1 VNIYFEDG
9 TDVYFARQVVGES
22 LAQARRDIPQGF
34 GDPQMGPISTGLGIV
49 FYFRIEDASGERSL
63 FERLKPYS
71 AGVYVNFMPNDEAER
86 VGEAYGPNL
95 ERLAAIKAKY
105 DPENFF
111 RLNQNIVPAEAG
123 RLAS

>member
-1 VNIYFEDG
+1 MAHLGVALSRI
-9 TDVYFARQVVGES
+9 GES
-22 LAQARRDIPQGF
+22 DTAFAQRRPHFVVNVHTRWRDPAGDADCLAW
-34 GDPQMGPISTGLGIV
+34 T
-49 FYFRIEDASGERSL
+49 RSL

-71 AGVYVNFMPNDEAER
+71 AGVYVNFMPNDKAER